1 MDGDELAAMAQRLDH
16 GYNQVDKLYYEV
28 ARACGL
34 PECSYWMIYDIVQ
47 HGGSRPV
54 AALCSEWGYSKQTI
68 NSALKHLSMRGLVDL
83 VYAEGSR
90 KNKVAQLTAEGTRF
104 SKRFIAPALDAEVKA
119 LSTLT
124 ATERKRFEALEISTM
139 PRFRSS
145 SRSSK
150 KQFWKKLDNERR
162 IYMKTLVRFLKPH
175 KGLVALTL
183 LVLLIDNAGTLLVP
197 TMLANMVNVGITSG
211 STEYILRNS
220 LLMLGATAMASGGA
234 VTGSY
239 LTARLASRVAC
250 DIRCAIYR
258 KSLEFSASDFERFG
272 TGAMITRTLGDI
284 NVIQQAI
291 IMTCQLVL
299 PMPVLA
305 VVGIILAFRIDYQ
318 MGLML
323 LIAVAIVMVLA
334 VITVAKTA
342 PIFIRLQNFI
352 DRMNV
357 VLREHIIGARVIRA
371 FGREEREEERE
382 GRVFGEYAQNAIRV
396 NYVFSGLDCSCFFVM
411 NMVEVCVI
419 WLGGNRVGAHAMQ
432 IASISA
438 VLEYAILI
446 LFYIMTAQMVMVTMP
461 RAKACL
467 ERAREVLELEP
478 SIVDSA
484 DAKMPSVAA
493 EPARALAGERDV
505 VARFDH
511 ASFRFADADQD
522 TLHDLTFSCRRGQT
536 TAIIGSTGSGKSTV
550 AKLLLRLHDITRG
563 RVLLGE
569 RDVRDITQR
578 ELRAHISYVPQK
590 AWLFSGTVA
599 SNLRD
604 GLPDATEEQMR
615 HALDIAQSQFV
626 YDLERGLDAAVAQGG
641 TNFSGG
647 QRQRLAIA
655 RAIIKPADLY
665 IFDDSFSALD
675 FKTDA
680 ALRAALTQ
688 EMRGAAL
695 LIIAQRI
702 STILHADQIIVLKDG
717 EVVGQGRHEELME
730 TCEVYRAIAESQMRG
745 GEAHE

>member
-1 MDGDELAAMAQRLDH
+1 
-16 GYNQVDKLYYEV
+16 
-28 ARACGL
+28 
-34 PECSYWMIYDIVQ
+34 
-47 HGGSRPV
+47 
-54 AALCSEWGYSKQTI
+54 
-68 NSALKHLSMRGLVDL
+68 
-83 VYAEGSR
+83 
-90 KNKVAQLTAEGTRF
+90 
-104 SKRFIAPALDAEVKA
+104 
-119 LSTLT
+119 
-124 ATERKRFEALEISTM
+124 
-139 PRFRSS
+139 
-145 SRSSK
+145 
-150 KQFWKKLDNERR
+150 
-162 IYMKTLVRFLKPH
+162 MKTLVRFLKPH
-175 KGLVALTL
+175 KELVVLTL

-211 STEYILRNS
+211 STEYLLRNG
-220 LLMLGATAMASGGA
+220 LLMLGASAMASGGA
-234 VTGSY
+234 VSGSY
-239 LTARLASRVAC
+239 LAARLASRVAC

-258 KSLEFSASDFERFG
+258 KSLEFAASDFDRFG

-291 IMTCQLVL
+291 IMTCQMVL

-342 PIFIRLQNFI
+342 PIFIRLQSFV

-357 VLREHIIGARVIRA
+357 VLRENIVGARVIRA
-371 FGREEREEERE
+371 FGREQREEQRE
-382 GRVFGEYAQNAIRV
+382 GRVFEDYAQNAIRV

-446 LFYIMTAQMVMVTMP
+446 LFFIMMAQMVMVTMP

-467 ERAREVLELEP
+467 DRAREVLELES

-484 DAKMPSVAA
+484 DAKAPLAA
-493 EPARALAGERDV
+493 AAPACALAGERDV

-550 AKLLLRLHDITRG
+550 AKLLLRLHDSTHG

-569 RDVRDITQR
+569 RDVRDIAQR
-578 ELRAHISYVPQK
+578 ELRARVSYVPQK

-599 SNLRD
+599 SNLQD

-615 HALDIAQSQFV
+615 HALDVAQSQFV

-680 ALRAALTQ
+680 TLRAALTQ
-688 EMRGAAL
+688 EMCDSAL

-717 EVVGQGRHEELME
+717 EVVGQGSHEELME
-730 TCEVYRAIAESQMRG
+730 TCEVYRAIAESQMKG

>member
-1 MDGDELAAMAQRLDH
+1 
-16 GYNQVDKLYYEV
+16 
-28 ARACGL
+28 
-34 PECSYWMIYDIVQ
+34 
-47 HGGSRPV
+47 
-54 AALCSEWGYSKQTI
+54 
-68 NSALKHLSMRGLVDL
+68 
-83 VYAEGSR
+83 
-90 KNKVAQLTAEGTRF
+90 
-104 SKRFIAPALDAEVKA
+104 
-119 LSTLT
+119 
-124 ATERKRFEALEISTM
+124 
-139 PRFRSS
+139 
-145 SRSSK
+145 
-150 KQFWKKLDNERR
+150 
-162 IYMKTLVRFLKPH
+162 MKTLVRFLKPH
-175 KGLVALTL
+175 KGLIALTL

-197 TMLANMVNVGITSG
+197 TMLANMVNVGITTG
-211 STEYILRNS
+211 STEYLLNNG

-239 LTARLASRVAC
+239 LAARLASRVAC

-258 KSLEFSASDFERFG
+258 KSLEFSASDFDRFG

-291 IMTCQLVL
+291 IMTCQMVL
-299 PMPVLA
+299 PMPVLSI
-305 VVGIILAFRIDYQ
+305 VGIILAFKIDYQ

-323 LIAVAIVMVLA
+323 LIAVGIVMVLA
-334 VITVAKTA
+334 VVTVAKTA
-342 PIFIRLQNFI
+342 PIFIHLQNFI
-352 DRMNV
+352 DNMNV
-357 VLREHIIGARVIRA
+357 VLRENIIGARVIRA
-371 FGREEREEERE
+371 FGREKHEEQRE
-382 GRVFGEYAQNAIRV
+382 GRVFEDYAQNAIRV

-446 LFYIMTAQMVMVTMP
+446 LFFIMTAQMVMVTMP

-467 ERAREVLELEP
+467 DRAREVLDLEL
-478 SIVDSA
+478 SIVDTE
-484 DAKMPSVAA
+484 DAKASSAVST
-493 EPARALAGERDV
+493 PACAHPDERDV

-511 ASFRFADADQD
+511 ASFRFDDADED
-522 TLHDLTFSCRRGQT
+522 TLHDLDFCCCRGQT

-550 AKLLLRLHDITRG
+550 AKLLLRLHDVTRG
-563 RVLLGE
+563 RVLLGGC
-569 RDVRDITQR
+569 DVRDITQR
-578 ELRAHISYVPQK
+578 DLRARISYVPQK

-604 GLPDATEEQMR
+604 GLPNATEDQMR
-615 HALDIAQSQFV
+615 HALDVAQSQFV
-626 YDLERGLDAAVAQGG
+626 YDLAGGLDAVVAQGG

-688 EMRGAAL
+688 EMRDAAL
-695 LIIAQRI
+695 VIIAQRI

>member
-1 MDGDELAAMAQRLDH
+1 
-16 GYNQVDKLYYEV
+16 
-28 ARACGL
+28 
-34 PECSYWMIYDIVQ
+34 
-47 HGGSRPV
+47 
-54 AALCSEWGYSKQTI
+54 
-68 NSALKHLSMRGLVDL
+68 
-83 VYAEGSR
+83 
-90 KNKVAQLTAEGTRF
+90 
-104 SKRFIAPALDAEVKA
+104 
-119 LSTLT
+119 
-124 ATERKRFEALEISTM
+124 
-139 PRFRSS
+139 
-145 SRSSK
+145 
-150 KQFWKKLDNERR
+150 
-162 IYMKTLVRFLKPH
+162 MKTLVRFLKPH

-183 LVLLIDNAGTLLVP
+183 LILLIDNAGTLLVP

-211 STEYILRNS
+211 STEYILRNG

-291 IMTCQLVL
+291 IMTCQMVL

-323 LIAVAIVMVLA
+323 PIAVAIVMVLA

-357 VLREHIIGARVIRA
+357 VLRENIIGARVIRA
-371 FGREEREEERE
+371 FGREKREEERE

-396 NYVFSGLDCSCFFVM
+396 NYVFSGLDCSCFFVI

-467 ERAREVLELEP
+467 DRAREVLELEP

-484 DAKMPSVAA
+484 DAKAPSVAA
-493 EPARALAGERDV
+493 EPARAHAGERDV

-511 ASFRFADADQD
+511 ASFRFADADED

-578 ELRAHISYVPQK
+578 ELRARVSYVPQK

-599 SNLRD
+599 SNLQD

-615 HALDIAQSQFV
+615 HALDVAQSQFV

-688 EMRGAAL
+688 EMRGSAL

-702 STILHADQIIVLKDG
+702 STILHADRSSCLRTARLWARGTTRSLWK
-717 EVVGQGRHEELME
+717 
-730 TCEVYRAIAESQMRG
+730 RARCIALSPNRR
-745 GEAHE
+745 

>member
-1 MDGDELAAMAQRLDH
+1 
-16 GYNQVDKLYYEV
+16 
-28 ARACGL
+28 
-34 PECSYWMIYDIVQ
+34 
-47 HGGSRPV
+47 
-54 AALCSEWGYSKQTI
+54 
-68 NSALKHLSMRGLVDL
+68 
-83 VYAEGSR
+83 
-90 KNKVAQLTAEGTRF
+90 
-104 SKRFIAPALDAEVKA
+104 
-119 LSTLT
+119 
-124 ATERKRFEALEISTM
+124 
-139 PRFRSS
+139 
-145 SRSSK
+145 
-150 KQFWKKLDNERR
+150 
-162 IYMKTLVRFLKPH
+162 MKTLVRFLKPH
-175 KGLVALTL
+175 KGLIALTL

-197 TMLANMVNVGITSG
+197 TMLANMVNVGITTG
-211 STEYILRNS
+211 STEYLLNNG

-239 LTARLASRVAC
+239 LAARLASRVAC

-258 KSLEFSASDFERFG
+258 KSLEFSASDFDRFG

-291 IMTCQLVL
+291 IMTCQMVL
-299 PMPVLA
+299 PMPVLS
-305 VVGIILAFRIDYQ
+305 VVGIILAFKIDYQ

-323 LIAVAIVMVLA
+323 LIAVGIVMVLA
-334 VITVAKTA
+334 VVTVAKTA
-342 PIFIRLQNFI
+342 PIFIHLQNFI
-352 DRMNV
+352 DSMNV
-357 VLREHIIGARVIRA
+357 VLRENIIGARVIRA
-371 FGREEREEERE
+371 FGREKREEQRE
-382 GRVFGEYAQNAIRV
+382 GRVFEDYAQNAIRV

-446 LFYIMTAQMVMVTMP
+446 LFFIMTAQMVMVTMP

-467 ERAREVLELEP
+467 DRAREVLDLEP
-478 SIVDSA
+478 SIVDSE
-484 DAKMPSVAA
+484 DAKASSAVLTSACAHPD
-493 EPARALAGERDV
+493 ERDV

-511 ASFRFADADQD
+511 ASFRFDDADED
-522 TLHDLTFSCRRGQT
+522 TLHDFDFCCRRGQT

-550 AKLLLRLHDITRG
+550 AKLLLRLHDVTRG
-563 RVLLGE
+563 RVLLGGC
-569 RDVRDITQR
+569 DVRDITQR
-578 ELRAHISYVPQK
+578 DLRARISYVPQK

-604 GLPDATEEQMR
+604 GLPNATEDQMR
-615 HALDIAQSQFV
+615 HALDVAQSQFV
-626 YDLERGLDAAVAQGG
+626 YDLAGGLDAVVAQGG

-680 ALRAALTQ
+680 ALRAALTR
-688 EMRGAAL
+688 EMRDAAL
-695 LIIAQRI
+695 VIIAQRI

>member
-1 MDGDELAAMAQRLDH
+1 
-16 GYNQVDKLYYEV
+16 
-28 ARACGL
+28 
-34 PECSYWMIYDIVQ
+34 
-47 HGGSRPV
+47 
-54 AALCSEWGYSKQTI
+54 
-68 NSALKHLSMRGLVDL
+68 
-83 VYAEGSR
+83 
-90 KNKVAQLTAEGTRF
+90 
-104 SKRFIAPALDAEVKA
+104 
-119 LSTLT
+119 
-124 ATERKRFEALEISTM
+124 
-139 PRFRSS
+139 
-145 SRSSK
+145 
-150 KQFWKKLDNERR
+150 
-162 IYMKTLVRFLKPH
+162 MKTLVRFLKPH

-183 LVLLIDNAGTLLVP
+183 LILLIENAGTLLVP

-357 VLREHIIGARVIRA
+357 VLRENIIGARVIRA
-371 FGREEREEERE
+371 FGREKREEERE

-467 ERAREVLELEP
+467 DRAREVLELEP

-578 ELRAHISYVPQK
+578 ELRARISYVPQK

-615 HALDIAQSQFV
+615 HALDVAQSQFV

>member
-1 MDGDELAAMAQRLDH
+1 
-16 GYNQVDKLYYEV
+16 
-28 ARACGL
+28 
-34 PECSYWMIYDIVQ
+34 
-47 HGGSRPV
+47 
-54 AALCSEWGYSKQTI
+54 
-68 NSALKHLSMRGLVDL
+68 
-83 VYAEGSR
+83 
-90 KNKVAQLTAEGTRF
+90 
-104 SKRFIAPALDAEVKA
+104 
-119 LSTLT
+119 
-124 ATERKRFEALEISTM
+124 
-139 PRFRSS
+139 
-145 SRSSK
+145 
-150 KQFWKKLDNERR
+150 
-162 IYMKTLVRFLKPH
+162 MKTLVRFLKPH
-175 KGLVALTL
+175 KGLIALTL

-197 TMLANMVNVGITSG
+197 TMLANMVNVGITTG
-211 STEYILRNS
+211 STEYLLNNG

-239 LTARLASRVAC
+239 LAARLASRVAC

-258 KSLEFSASDFERFG
+258 KSLEFSASDFDRFG

-291 IMTCQLVL
+291 IMTCQMVL
-299 PMPVLA
+299 PMPVLSI
-305 VVGIILAFRIDYQ
+305 VGIILAFKIDYQ

-323 LIAVAIVMVLA
+323 LIAVGIVMVLA
-334 VITVAKTA
+334 VVTVAKTA
-342 PIFIRLQNFI
+342 PIFIHLQNFI
-352 DRMNV
+352 DNMNV
-357 VLREHIIGARVIRA
+357 VLRENIIGARVIRA
-371 FGREEREEERE
+371 FGREKHEEQRE
-382 GRVFGEYAQNAIRV
+382 GRVFEDYAQNAIRV

-446 LFYIMTAQMVMVTMP
+446 LFFIMTAQMVMVTMP

-467 ERAREVLELEP
+467 DRAREVLDLEP
-478 SIVDSA
+478 SIVDTE
-484 DAKMPSVAA
+484 DAKASSAVST
-493 EPARALAGERDV
+493 PACAHPDERDV

-511 ASFRFADADQD
+511 ASFRFDDADED
-522 TLHDLTFSCRRGQT
+522 TLHDLDFCCRRGQT

-550 AKLLLRLHDITRG
+550 AKLLLRLHDVTRG
-563 RVLLGE
+563 RVLLGGC
-569 RDVRDITQR
+569 DVHDITQR
-578 ELRAHISYVPQK
+578 DLRARISYVPQK

-604 GLPDATEEQMR
+604 GLPNATEDQMR
-615 HALDIAQSQFV
+615 HALDVAQSRFV
-626 YDLERGLDAAVAQGG
+626 YDLADGLDAVVAQGG

-688 EMRGAAL
+688 EMRDAAL
-695 LIIAQRI
+695 VIIAQRI

>member
-1 MDGDELAAMAQRLDH
+1 
-16 GYNQVDKLYYEV
+16 
-28 ARACGL
+28 
-34 PECSYWMIYDIVQ
+34 
-47 HGGSRPV
+47 
-54 AALCSEWGYSKQTI
+54 
-68 NSALKHLSMRGLVDL
+68 
-83 VYAEGSR
+83 
-90 KNKVAQLTAEGTRF
+90 
-104 SKRFIAPALDAEVKA
+104 
-119 LSTLT
+119 
-124 ATERKRFEALEISTM
+124 
-139 PRFRSS
+139 
-145 SRSSK
+145 
-150 KQFWKKLDNERR
+150 
-162 IYMKTLVRFLKPH
+162 MKTLVRFLKPH

-183 LVLLIDNAGTLLVP
+183 LILLIDNAGTLLVP
-197 TMLANMVNVGITSG
+197 TMLANMVNTGITSG
-211 STEYILRNS
+211 STEYILRNG

-250 DIRCAIYR
+250 DIRCVIYR

-291 IMTCQLVL
+291 IMTCQMVL

-357 VLREHIIGARVIRA
+357 VLRENIIGARVIRA
-371 FGREEREEERE
+371 FGREKREEERE

-396 NYVFSGLDCSCFFVM
+396 NYVFSGLDCSCFFVI

-432 IASISA
+432 IASTSA

-446 LFYIMTAQMVMVTMP
+446 LFYIMTAQMVMVAMP

-467 ERAREVLELEP
+467 DRAREVLELEP
-478 SIVDSA
+478 SIVDSV
-484 DAKMPSVAA
+484 DARDLSVAA
-493 EPARALAGERDV
+493 APARVLAGERDV

-511 ASFRFADADQD
+511 ASFRFDDADED
-522 TLHDLTFSCRRGQT
+522 TLHDLDFCCRRGQT

-563 RVLLGE
+563 RVLLGD

-578 ELRAHISYVPQK
+578 ELRARVSYVPQK

-615 HALDIAQSQFV
+615 HALDVAQSQFV
-626 YDLERGLDAAVAQGG
+626 YDLGRGLDAVVAQGG

-688 EMRGAAL
+688 EMRDSAL

-730 TCEVYRAIAESQMRG
+730 TCEVYRAIAESQMKG

>member
-1 MDGDELAAMAQRLDH
+1 
-16 GYNQVDKLYYEV
+16 
-28 ARACGL
+28 
-34 PECSYWMIYDIVQ
+34 
-47 HGGSRPV
+47 
-54 AALCSEWGYSKQTI
+54 
-68 NSALKHLSMRGLVDL
+68 
-83 VYAEGSR
+83 
-90 KNKVAQLTAEGTRF
+90 
-104 SKRFIAPALDAEVKA
+104 
-119 LSTLT
+119 
-124 ATERKRFEALEISTM
+124 
-139 PRFRSS
+139 
-145 SRSSK
+145 
-150 KQFWKKLDNERR
+150 
-162 IYMKTLVRFLKPH
+162 MKTLVRFLKPH
-175 KGLVALTL
+175 KGLIALTL

-197 TMLANMVNVGITSG
+197 TMLANMVNVGITTG
-211 STEYILRNS
+211 STEYLLNNG

-239 LTARLASRVAC
+239 LAARLASRVAC

-258 KSLEFSASDFERFG
+258 KSLEFSASDFDRFG

-291 IMTCQLVL
+291 IMTCQMVL
-299 PMPVLA
+299 PMPVLSI
-305 VVGIILAFRIDYQ
+305 VGIILAFKVDYQ

-323 LIAVAIVMVLA
+323 LIAVGIVMVLA
-334 VITVAKTA
+334 VVTVAKTA
-342 PIFIRLQNFI
+342 PIFIHLQNFI
-352 DRMNV
+352 DNMNV
-357 VLREHIIGARVIRA
+357 VLRENIIGARVIRA
-371 FGREEREEERE
+371 FGREKHEEQRE
-382 GRVFGEYAQNAIRV
+382 GRVFEDYAQNAIRV

-446 LFYIMTAQMVMVTMP
+446 LFFIMTAQMVMVTMP

-467 ERAREVLELEP
+467 DRAREVLDLEP
-478 SIVDSA
+478 SIVDTE
-484 DAKMPSVAA
+484 DAKAS
-493 EPARALAGERDV
+493 PAVSTSACAYPDERDV

-511 ASFRFADADQD
+511 ASFRFDDADED
-522 TLHDLTFSCRRGQT
+522 TLHDLDFCCRRGQT

-550 AKLLLRLHDITRG
+550 AKLLLRLHDVTRG
-563 RVLLGE
+563 RVLLGGC
-569 RDVRDITQR
+569 DVRDITQR
-578 ELRAHISYVPQK
+578 DLRARISYVPQK
-590 AWLFSGTVA
+590 AWLFSGTVE

-604 GLPDATEEQMR
+604 GLPNATEDQMR
-615 HALDIAQSQFV
+615 HALDVAQSRFV
-626 YDLERGLDAAVAQGG
+626 YDLADGLDAVVAQGG

-688 EMRGAAL
+688 EMRDAAL
-695 LIIAQRI
+695 VIIAQRI

>member
-1 MDGDELAAMAQRLDH
+1 
-16 GYNQVDKLYYEV
+16 
-28 ARACGL
+28 
-34 PECSYWMIYDIVQ
+34 
-47 HGGSRPV
+47 
-54 AALCSEWGYSKQTI
+54 
-68 NSALKHLSMRGLVDL
+68 
-83 VYAEGSR
+83 
-90 KNKVAQLTAEGTRF
+90 
-104 SKRFIAPALDAEVKA
+104 
-119 LSTLT
+119 
-124 ATERKRFEALEISTM
+124 
-139 PRFRSS
+139 
-145 SRSSK
+145 
-150 KQFWKKLDNERR
+150 
-162 IYMKTLVRFLKPH
+162 MKTLVRFLKPH

-183 LVLLIDNAGTLLVP
+183 LILLIDNAGTLLVP

-211 STEYILRNS
+211 STEYILRNG

-239 LTARLASRVAC
+239 LAARLASRVAC
-250 DIRCAIYR
+250 DIRCTIYR

-291 IMTCQLVL
+291 IMTCQMVL

-342 PIFIRLQNFI
+342 PIFIRLQSFV

-357 VLREHIIGARVIRA
+357 VLRENIVGARVIRA
-371 FGREEREEERE
+371 FGREQREEQRE
-382 GRVFGEYAQNAIRV
+382 GRVFEDYAQNAIRV

-446 LFYIMTAQMVMVTMP
+446 LFFIMMAQMVMVTMP

-467 ERAREVLELEP
+467 DRAREVLELEP

-484 DAKMPSVAA
+484 DAKVPLAVAA
-493 EPARALAGERDV
+493 PARALAGERDV

-511 ASFRFADADQD
+511 ASFRFADADED

-578 ELRAHISYVPQK
+578 ELRARVSYVPQK

-615 HALDIAQSQFV
+615 HALDVAQSQFV

-745 GEAHE
+745 GGAHE

>member
-1 MDGDELAAMAQRLDH
+1 
-16 GYNQVDKLYYEV
+16 
-28 ARACGL
+28 
-34 PECSYWMIYDIVQ
+34 
-47 HGGSRPV
+47 
-54 AALCSEWGYSKQTI
+54 
-68 NSALKHLSMRGLVDL
+68 
-83 VYAEGSR
+83 
-90 KNKVAQLTAEGTRF
+90 
-104 SKRFIAPALDAEVKA
+104 
-119 LSTLT
+119 
-124 ATERKRFEALEISTM
+124 
-139 PRFRSS
+139 
-145 SRSSK
+145 
-150 KQFWKKLDNERR
+150 
-162 IYMKTLVRFLKPH
+162 MKTLVRFLKPH
-175 KGLVALTL
+175 KGLIALTL

-197 TMLANMVNVGITSG
+197 TMLANMVNVGITTG
-211 STEYILRNS
+211 STEYLLNNG

-239 LTARLASRVAC
+239 LAARLASRVAC

-258 KSLEFSASDFERFG
+258 KSLEFSASDFDRFG

-291 IMTCQLVL
+291 IMTCQMVL
-299 PMPVLA
+299 PMPVLS
-305 VVGIILAFRIDYQ
+305 VVGIILAFKIDYQ

-323 LIAVAIVMVLA
+323 LIAVGIVMVLA
-334 VITVAKTA
+334 VVTVAKTA
-342 PIFIRLQNFI
+342 PIFIHLQNFI
-352 DRMNV
+352 DSMNV
-357 VLREHIIGARVIRA
+357 VLRENIIGARVIRA
-371 FGREEREEERE
+371 FGREKREEQRE
-382 GRVFGEYAQNAIRV
+382 GRVFEDYAQNAIRV

-446 LFYIMTAQMVMVTMP
+446 LFFIMTAQMVMVTMP

-467 ERAREVLELEP
+467 DRAREVLDLEP
-478 SIVDSA
+478 SIVDSE
-484 DAKMPSVAA
+484 DAKASSAVLTSACAHPD
-493 EPARALAGERDV
+493 ERDV

-511 ASFRFADADQD
+511 ASFRFDDADED
-522 TLHDLTFSCRRGQT
+522 TLHDLDFCCRRGQT

-550 AKLLLRLHDITRG
+550 AKLLLRLHDVTRG
-563 RVLLGE
+563 RVLLGGC
-569 RDVRDITQR
+569 DVRDITQR
-578 ELRAHISYVPQK
+578 DLRARISYVPQK

-604 GLPDATEEQMR
+604 GLPNATEDQMR
-615 HALDIAQSQFV
+615 HALDVAQSQFV
-626 YDLERGLDAAVAQGG
+626 YDLAGGLDAVVAQGG

-688 EMRGAAL
+688 EMRDAAL
-695 LIIAQRI
+695 VIIAQRI

-717 EVVGQGRHEELME
+717 EVVGQGRHEKLME

>member
-1 MDGDELAAMAQRLDH
+1 
-16 GYNQVDKLYYEV
+16 
-28 ARACGL
+28 
-34 PECSYWMIYDIVQ
+34 
-47 HGGSRPV
+47 
-54 AALCSEWGYSKQTI
+54 
-68 NSALKHLSMRGLVDL
+68 
-83 VYAEGSR
+83 
-90 KNKVAQLTAEGTRF
+90 
-104 SKRFIAPALDAEVKA
+104 
-119 LSTLT
+119 
-124 ATERKRFEALEISTM
+124 
-139 PRFRSS
+139 
-145 SRSSK
+145 
-150 KQFWKKLDNERR
+150 
-162 IYMKTLVRFLKPH
+162 MKTLVRFLKPH

-183 LVLLIDNAGTLLVP
+183 LILLIDNAGTLLVP

-211 STEYILRNS
+211 STEYILRNG

-291 IMTCQLVL
+291 IMTCQMVL

-342 PIFIRLQNFI
+342 PIFIRLQSFV

-357 VLREHIIGARVIRA
+357 VLRENIVGARVIRA
-371 FGREEREEERE
+371 FGREQREEQRE
-382 GRVFGEYAQNAIRV
+382 GRVFEDYAQNAIRV

-446 LFYIMTAQMVMVTMP
+446 LFFIMMAQMVMVTMP

-467 ERAREVLELEP
+467 DRAREVLEFEP

-484 DAKMPSVAA
+484 DAKVPLAVAA
-493 EPARALAGERDV
+493 PARALAGERDV

-511 ASFRFADADQD
+511 ASFRFADADED

-578 ELRAHISYVPQK
+578 ELRARVSYVPQK

-615 HALDIAQSQFV
+615 HALDVAQSQFV
-626 YDLERGLDAAVAQGG
+626 YNLERGLDAAVAQGG

-688 EMRGAAL
+688 EMRGSAL

>member
-1 MDGDELAAMAQRLDH
+1 
-16 GYNQVDKLYYEV
+16 
-28 ARACGL
+28 
-34 PECSYWMIYDIVQ
+34 
-47 HGGSRPV
+47 
-54 AALCSEWGYSKQTI
+54 
-68 NSALKHLSMRGLVDL
+68 
-83 VYAEGSR
+83 
-90 KNKVAQLTAEGTRF
+90 
-104 SKRFIAPALDAEVKA
+104 
-119 LSTLT
+119 
-124 ATERKRFEALEISTM
+124 
-139 PRFRSS
+139 
-145 SRSSK
+145 
-150 KQFWKKLDNERR
+150 
-162 IYMKTLVRFLKPH
+162 MKTLVRFLKPH
-175 KGLVALTL
+175 KRLVALTL

-211 STEYILRNS
+211 STEYLLRNG

-239 LTARLASRVAC
+239 LAARLASRVAC

-272 TGAMITRTLGDI
+272 TGAMIARTLGDL

-291 IMTCQLVL
+291 IMTCQMVL

-342 PIFIRLQNFI
+342 PIFIRLQGFI

-357 VLREHIIGARVIRA
+357 VLRENIIGARVIRA
-371 FGREEREEERE
+371 FGREKREEERE
-382 GRVFGEYAQNAIRV
+382 GRVFEDYAQNAIRV

-419 WLGGNRVGAHAMQ
+419 WLGGNRVGAHAVQ

-446 LFYIMTAQMVMVTMP
+446 LFFIMMAQMVMVTMP

-467 ERAREVLELEP
+467 DRAREVLELEP
-478 SIVDSA
+478 SIADSV
-484 DAKMPSVAA
+484 DAKPLSTAVPAQGGA
-493 EPARALAGERDV
+493 EDV

-511 ASFRFADADQD
+511 ASFRFADADED
-522 TLHDLTFSCRRGQT
+522 TLHDLNFCCRRGQT

-563 RVLLGE
+563 RVLLGD
-569 RDVRDITQR
+569 RDVRDVTQQD
-578 ELRAHISYVPQK
+578 LRTRVSYVPQK

-615 HALDIAQSQFV
+615 HALDVAQSQFV
-626 YDLERGLDAAVAQGG
+626 YSLEGGLDAAVAQGG

-665 IFDDSFSALD
+665 VFDDSFSALD

-688 EMRGAAL
+688 EMRDSAL

-730 TCEVYRAIAESQMRG
+730 TCEVYRAIAESQMKG

>member
-1 MDGDELAAMAQRLDH
+1 
-16 GYNQVDKLYYEV
+16 
-28 ARACGL
+28 
-34 PECSYWMIYDIVQ
+34 
-47 HGGSRPV
+47 
-54 AALCSEWGYSKQTI
+54 
-68 NSALKHLSMRGLVDL
+68 
-83 VYAEGSR
+83 
-90 KNKVAQLTAEGTRF
+90 
-104 SKRFIAPALDAEVKA
+104 
-119 LSTLT
+119 
-124 ATERKRFEALEISTM
+124 
-139 PRFRSS
+139 
-145 SRSSK
+145 
-150 KQFWKKLDNERR
+150 
-162 IYMKTLVRFLKPH
+162 MKTLVRFLKPH

-183 LVLLIDNAGTLLVP
+183 LILLIDNAGTLLVP

-211 STEYILRNS
+211 STEYILRNG

-291 IMTCQLVL
+291 IMTCQMVL

-342 PIFIRLQNFI
+342 PIFIRLQSFV

-357 VLREHIIGARVIRA
+357 VLRENIVGARVIRA
-371 FGREEREEERE
+371 FGREQREEQRE
-382 GRVFGEYAQNAIRV
+382 GRVFEDYAQNAIRV

-446 LFYIMTAQMVMVTMP
+446 LFFIMMAQMVMVTMP

-467 ERAREVLELEP
+467 DRAREVLELEP

-484 DAKMPSVAA
+484 DAKVPLAVAA
-493 EPARALAGERDV
+493 PARALAGERDV

-511 ASFRFADADQD
+511 ASFRFADADED

-578 ELRAHISYVPQK
+578 ELRARVSYVPQK

-615 HALDIAQSQFV
+615 HALDVAQSQFV

-688 EMRGAAL
+688 EMRGSAL

>member
-1 MDGDELAAMAQRLDH
+1 
-16 GYNQVDKLYYEV
+16 
-28 ARACGL
+28 
-34 PECSYWMIYDIVQ
+34 
-47 HGGSRPV
+47 
-54 AALCSEWGYSKQTI
+54 
-68 NSALKHLSMRGLVDL
+68 
-83 VYAEGSR
+83 
-90 KNKVAQLTAEGTRF
+90 
-104 SKRFIAPALDAEVKA
+104 
-119 LSTLT
+119 
-124 ATERKRFEALEISTM
+124 
-139 PRFRSS
+139 
-145 SRSSK
+145 
-150 KQFWKKLDNERR
+150 
-162 IYMKTLVRFLKPH
+162 MKTLMRFLKPH

-183 LVLLIDNAGTLLVP
+183 LILLIENAGTLLVP

-357 VLREHIIGARVIRA
+357 VLRENIIGARVIRA
-371 FGREEREEERE
+371 FGREQREEQRE

-432 IASISA
+432 IASVSA

-467 ERAREVLELEP
+467 NRAREVLELEP

-484 DAKMPSVAA
+484 DAKAPLAA
-493 EPARALAGERDV
+493 TAPACALVGERGV
-505 VARFDH
+505 VAHFDH

-563 RVLLGE
+563 RVLLGD

-578 ELRAHISYVPQK
+578 ELRARVSYVPQK

-599 SNLRD
+599 SNLQD

-680 ALRAALTQ
+680 ALRAALTR
-688 EMRGAAL
+688 EMRGSAL

-717 EVVGQGRHEELME
+717 EVVGQGCHEELME

-745 GEAHE
+745 GEAYE

>member
-1 MDGDELAAMAQRLDH
+1 
-16 GYNQVDKLYYEV
+16 
-28 ARACGL
+28 
-34 PECSYWMIYDIVQ
+34 
-47 HGGSRPV
+47 
-54 AALCSEWGYSKQTI
+54 
-68 NSALKHLSMRGLVDL
+68 
-83 VYAEGSR
+83 
-90 KNKVAQLTAEGTRF
+90 
-104 SKRFIAPALDAEVKA
+104 
-119 LSTLT
+119 
-124 ATERKRFEALEISTM
+124 
-139 PRFRSS
+139 
-145 SRSSK
+145 
-150 KQFWKKLDNERR
+150 
-162 IYMKTLVRFLKPH
+162 MKTLVRFLKPH

-183 LVLLIDNAGTLLVP
+183 LILLIDNAGTLLVP
-197 TMLANMVNVGITSG
+197 TMLANMVNTGITSG
-211 STEYILRNS
+211 STEYILRNG

-291 IMTCQLVL
+291 IMTCQMVL

-357 VLREHIIGARVIRA
+357 VLRENIIGARVIRA
-371 FGREEREEERE
+371 FGREKREEERE

-396 NYVFSGLDCSCFFVM
+396 NYVFSGLDCSCFFVI

-432 IASISA
+432 IASTSA

-446 LFYIMTAQMVMVTMP
+446 LFYIMTAQMVMVAMP

-467 ERAREVLELEP
+467 DRAREVLELEP
-478 SIVDSA
+478 SIVDSV
-484 DAKMPSVAA
+484 DARDLSVAA
-493 EPARALAGERDV
+493 APARVLAGERDV
-505 VARFDH
+505 AARFDH
-511 ASFRFADADQD
+511 ASFRFDDADED
-522 TLHDLTFSCRRGQT
+522 TLHDLDFCCRRGQT

-563 RVLLGE
+563 RVLLGD

-578 ELRAHISYVPQK
+578 ELRARVSYVPQK

-615 HALDIAQSQFV
+615 HALDVAQSQFV
-626 YDLERGLDAAVAQGG
+626 YDLGRGLDAVVAQGG

-688 EMRGAAL
+688 EMRDSAL

-730 TCEVYRAIAESQMRG
+730 TCEVYRAIAESQMKG

>member
-1 MDGDELAAMAQRLDH
+1 
-16 GYNQVDKLYYEV
+16 
-28 ARACGL
+28 
-34 PECSYWMIYDIVQ
+34 
-47 HGGSRPV
+47 
-54 AALCSEWGYSKQTI
+54 
-68 NSALKHLSMRGLVDL
+68 
-83 VYAEGSR
+83 
-90 KNKVAQLTAEGTRF
+90 
-104 SKRFIAPALDAEVKA
+104 
-119 LSTLT
+119 
-124 ATERKRFEALEISTM
+124 
-139 PRFRSS
+139 
-145 SRSSK
+145 
-150 KQFWKKLDNERR
+150 
-162 IYMKTLVRFLKPH
+162 
-175 KGLVALTL
+175 
-183 LVLLIDNAGTLLVP
+183 
-197 TMLANMVNVGITSG
+197 
-211 STEYILRNS
+211 
-220 LLMLGATAMASGGA
+220 
-234 VTGSY
+234 
-239 LTARLASRVAC
+239 
-250 DIRCAIYR
+250 
-258 KSLEFSASDFERFG
+258 
-272 TGAMITRTLGDI
+272 
-284 NVIQQAI
+284 
-291 IMTCQLVL
+291 
-299 PMPVLA
+299 
-305 VVGIILAFRIDYQ
+305 
-318 MGLML
+318 
-323 LIAVAIVMVLA
+323 
-334 VITVAKTA
+334 
-342 PIFIRLQNFI
+342 
-352 DRMNV
+352 
-357 VLREHIIGARVIRA
+357 
-371 FGREEREEERE
+371 
-382 GRVFGEYAQNAIRV
+382 
-396 NYVFSGLDCSCFFVM
+396 
-411 NMVEVCVI
+411 
-419 WLGGNRVGAHAMQ
+419 
-432 IASISA
+432 
-438 VLEYAILI
+438 
-446 LFYIMTAQMVMVTMP
+446 MTAQMVMVTMP

-467 ERAREVLELEP
+467 DRAREVLELEP

-484 DAKMPSVAA
+484 DAKAPSVAA

-578 ELRAHISYVPQK
+578 ELRARISYVPQK

-615 HALDIAQSQFV
+615 HALDVAQSQFV

-688 EMRGAAL
+688 EMRDSAL

-717 EVVGQGRHEELME
+717 EVVGRGRHEELME

>member
-1 MDGDELAAMAQRLDH
+1 
-16 GYNQVDKLYYEV
+16 
-28 ARACGL
+28 
-34 PECSYWMIYDIVQ
+34 
-47 HGGSRPV
+47 
-54 AALCSEWGYSKQTI
+54 
-68 NSALKHLSMRGLVDL
+68 
-83 VYAEGSR
+83 
-90 KNKVAQLTAEGTRF
+90 
-104 SKRFIAPALDAEVKA
+104 
-119 LSTLT
+119 
-124 ATERKRFEALEISTM
+124 
-139 PRFRSS
+139 
-145 SRSSK
+145 
-150 KQFWKKLDNERR
+150 
-162 IYMKTLVRFLKPH
+162 MKTLVRFLKPH
-175 KGLVALTL
+175 KGLIALTL

-197 TMLANMVNVGITSG
+197 TMLANMVNVGITTG
-211 STEYILRNS
+211 STEYLLNNG

-239 LTARLASRVAC
+239 LAARLASRVAC

-258 KSLEFSASDFERFG
+258 KSLEFSASDFDRFG

-291 IMTCQLVL
+291 IMTCQMVL
-299 PMPVLA
+299 PMPVLS
-305 VVGIILAFRIDYQ
+305 VVGIILAFKIDYQ

-323 LIAVAIVMVLA
+323 LIAVGIVMVLA
-334 VITVAKTA
+334 VVTVAKTA
-342 PIFIRLQNFI
+342 PIFIHLQNFI
-352 DRMNV
+352 DSMNV
-357 VLREHIIGARVIRA
+357 VLRENIIGARVIRA
-371 FGREEREEERE
+371 FGREKREEQRE
-382 GRVFGEYAQNAIRV
+382 GRVFEDYAQNAIRV

-446 LFYIMTAQMVMVTMP
+446 LFFIMTAQMVMVTMP

-467 ERAREVLELEP
+467 DRAREVLDLEP
-478 SIVDSA
+478 SIVDTE
-484 DAKMPSVAA
+484 DAKASSAA
-493 EPARALAGERDV
+493 STSACAHPDERDV

-511 ASFRFADADQD
+511 ASFRFDDADED
-522 TLHDLTFSCRRGQT
+522 TLHDLDFCCRRGQT

-550 AKLLLRLHDITRG
+550 AKLLLRLHDVTRG
-563 RVLLGE
+563 RVLLGGC
-569 RDVRDITQR
+569 DVRDAAQR
-578 ELRAHISYVPQK
+578 DLRARISYVPQK

-604 GLPDATEEQMR
+604 GLPNATEGQMR
-615 HALDIAQSQFV
+615 HALDVAQSQFV
-626 YDLERGLDAAVAQGG
+626 YDLAGGFDAVVAQGG

-675 FKTDA
+675 FKTDT

-688 EMRGAAL
+688 EMRDAAL
-695 LIIAQRI
+695 VIIAQRI